1 MGNNPAGFT
10 HMISALD
17 MAQHGTSEV
26 IIVGDPDKDDTKQF
40 VQALQRSY
48 LPTVTAMV
56 VNPHNL
62 DPAIQELIPYASEMK
77 TIDGKAAAYVC
88 RDFACLA
95 PTTDPEEMLR
105 TLSGMKT
112 PGS

>member
-1 MGNNPAGFT
+1 
-10 HMISALD
+10 

-26 IIVGDPDKDDTKQF
+26 IIVGDPDKDDTKHF

-48 LPTVTAMV
+48 LPAVTAMV
-56 VNPHNL
+56 VNPYNL
-62 DPAIQELIPYASEMK
+62 DPAIHELIPYASEMK

-88 RDFACLA
+88 RDFTCLA

-112 PGS
+112 HGS